1 MPIVIPDVNIAIR
14 SAWSK
19 SDIDIHKMAAILFT
33 RRGRVLG
40 VASNKRG
47 NGYVSEYS
55 YHAEEMVLDKT
66 AYARRKARKEKTKLY
81 LLVVRINKR
90 GELRLAAP
98 CYSCYQLC
106 REAGIERIFYTTD
119 MEMKWL

>member
-1 MPIVIPDVNIAIR
+1 MPIVLPDVRIAIKN
-14 SAWSK
+14 AWAK
-19 SDIDIHKMAAILFT
+19 SDIAIHKMAAIVFT
-33 RRGRVLG
+33 RNGRVLG

-66 AYARRKARKEKTKLY
+66 AYARREARKKKTKVY

-98 CYSCYQLC
+98 CYPCYQMC
-106 REAGIERIFYTTD
+106 RSAGIEKIFYTTD
-119 MEMKWL
+119 MEIRSI